1 VNMLRTTIPLAA
13 LTALLVWGGDMIGG
27 RQGVVLALIFA
38 GVLNFFSYWYSDRV
52 IMKMYRAKELG
63 PNDDLEL
70 YGIVQDLAQR
80 GGLPM
85 PRVFAIPQGT
95 PNAFATGRN
104 PQHAAVAVTQGIRRI
119 LTKRELAGVLG
130 HELAHVKYRDIL
142 ISTIAVTL
150 AGALKLYRTRGL
162 NPRVRPKGRATA
174 SPLWKP
180 HRLCARF
187 KRRGYIESPISQG
200 WPSGQ

>member
-1 VNMLRTTIPLAA
+1 
-13 LTALLVWGGDMIGG
+13 MIGG
-27 RQGVVLALIFA
+27 RQGAVMALIFA
-38 GVLNFFSYWYSDRV
+38 GALNFFSYWYSDRV
-52 IMKMYRAKELG
+52 IMKMYRAKEVG

-130 HELAHVKYRDIL
+130 HELAHVKNRDNL
-142 ISTIAVTL
+142 ISTIAATL
-150 AGALKLYRTRGL
+150 TGAIKLYRTRGL
-162 NPRVRPKGRATA
+162 NPRVRPKGRAAA
-174 SPLWKP
+174 SPP
-180 HRLCARF
+180 CGVMDRNSTGETPSALCPPQEA
-187 KRRGYIESPISQG
+187 GLH
-200 WPSGQ
+200 